1 MFKKGFFL
9 GPLFPAAVI
18 GSYSRIF
25 LVFEARESLAR
36 PLAIITPPFV
46 VLNLAL
52 TE

>member
-18 GSYSRIF
+18 GSYSQIF
-25 LVFEARESLAR
+25 QFPRPWKSFARLLTIVSAALVISEL
-36 PLAIITPPFV
+36 V
-46 VLNLAL
+46 L